1 MLSMVQISWIS
12 LPEVS
17 VQNAMAEMLSSLSLG
32 G

>member
-1 MLSMVQISWIS
+1 MLNMVQISWIS
-12 LPEVS
+12 LPEVN